1 MTKDKMVVELLI
13 YAKSAIIFFDQS
25 ETFLD
30 STIPIHSV
38 IFPKGV
44 VHRVENKWGLTKVL

>member
-1 MTKDKMVVELLI
+1 MTMVLKLRI